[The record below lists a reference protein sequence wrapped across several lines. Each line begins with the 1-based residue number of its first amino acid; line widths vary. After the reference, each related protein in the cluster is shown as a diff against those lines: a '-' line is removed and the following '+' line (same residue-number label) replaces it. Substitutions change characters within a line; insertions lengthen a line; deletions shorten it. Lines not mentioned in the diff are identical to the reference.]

1 MKKLLYATLFFTA
14 ISFQVSAQSQ
24 SAGWLATF
32 NTIKT
37 GKKTSIHYDM
47 QFRSSGQW
55 KQMQTMLFRPG
66 LNYHFRKNMT
76 ATVGYAL
83 IENRRSI
90 SGVSGY
96 ASEHRIWEQFIVA
109 HPVAHAAVQHRFR
122 LEQRFIGQPVASSG
136 GLKTDEYATANRLR
150 YFFRSIIPL
159 RHTKS
164 FEKGLFAAI
173 QNEFFG
179 NLGEKSSVNGRFF
192 DQNRL
197 YLATGYRISKKIDI
211 EAGYLNQYVNGRN
224 SSFTNTHV
232 AQLALYTRL

>member
-1 MKKLLYATLFFTA
+1 MKKTLVCTLILTALSFYA
-14 ISFQVSAQSQ
+14 SAQTQ

-83 IENRRSI
+83 IENRRNI
-90 SGVSGY
+90 TGVSGY
-96 ASEHRIWEQFIVA
+96 APEHRIWEQFIVT
-109 HPVAHAAVQHRFR
+109 HPAAHAAVQHRFR
-122 LEQRFIGQPVASSG
+122 LEQRFIGQPVVDGS
-136 GLKTDEYATANRLR
+136 GLKTENYNTTNRLR
-150 YFFRSIIPL
+150 YFFRSVIPL
-159 RHTKS
+159 QQTKT
-164 FEKGLFAAI
+164 FEKGWFAAV

-179 NLGEKSSVNGRFF
+179 NIGEKSNVNGKFF

-197 YLATGYRISKKIDI
+197 YLAGGYRISKKIDI

-224 SSFTNTHV
+224 SNFTNTHV